1 MKKKLAAVV
10 TAAMAMAAV
19 AAGPASAGE
28 IDLDGDE
35 LLFFGYPTYS
45 VVDDVDY
52 ENVRERSHKDGDCV
66 VEDVNWDG
74 FVTEYELT
82 CFY

>member
-19 AAGPASAGE
+19 TAGPASADE

-35 LLFFGYPTYS
+35 LLFLGYPAYS
-45 VVDDVDY
+45 LIDDVDY
-52 ENVRERSHKDGDCV
+52 ENVREHNHKDGDCL
-66 VEDVNWDG
+66 VEDVDRDD
-74 FVTEYELT
+74 FVAEYELT

>member
-10 TAAMAMAAV
+10 TAAMTMAAV

-35 LLFFGYPTYS
+35 LLFLATPPTP
-45 VVDDVDY
+45 
-52 ENVRERSHKDGDCV
+52 
-66 VEDVNWDG
+66 W
-74 FVTEYELT
+74 
-82 CFY
+82 

>member
-19 AAGPASAGE
+19 AAGPASADE
-28 IDLDGDE
+28 IDLNGDE
-35 LLFFGYPTYS
+35 LLFLVYPAYC
-45 VVDDVDY
+45 VIDDVDY
-52 ENVRERSHKDGDCV
+52 ENVRERNYKDGDCF
-66 VEDVNWDG
+66 VEDVDRDG
-74 FVTEYELT
+74 FVAEYELT